1 MLAQERV
8 GGGSDGLAA
17 YGDLNRLLQFDAAE
31 RKTLVRA
38 HMKAARSRLSE
49 DDRTAASERIA
60 REVISGEAY
69 RRAKTIFSYLSFGTE
84 VDTRGIIRQAWDD
97 GKVVA
102 LPRCIGPRALRWY
115 RVDSFEGLEKSR
127 YGIWE
132 PAQDP
137 AAEVGPE
144 AAVSSLAIVPGLAF
158 DGSGMRLG
166 YGGGYYDAFLA
177 SFSGA
182 AIGVCFSGQL
192 IPSLSAY
199 GLIDPH
205 DQPVSQVIVG

>member
-1 MLAQERV
+1 MAQERA

-17 YGDLNRLLQFDAAE
+17 YDDLNRLLQFDETE
-31 RKTLVRA
+31 RKALVRA
-38 HMKAARSRLSE
+38 HMKAVRSRLSE
-49 DDRTAASERIA
+49 DDRASASERIA

-84 VDTRGIIRQAWDD
+84 VETRGIIRQAWTD

-102 LPRCIGPRALRWY
+102 LPRCTGPRALRWY
-115 RVDSFEGLEKSR
+115 RATSFEGLEKSR
-127 YGIWE
+127 YGMWE
-132 PAQDP
+132 PPQDP
-137 AAEVGPE
+137 AAEVRPE
-144 AAVSSLAIVPGLAF
+144 AAVPSLAIVPGLAF

-166 YGGGYYDAFLA
+166 YGGGYYDAFLT
-177 SFSGA
+177 SFSGVA
-182 AIGVCFSGQL
+182 VGVCFSGQL

-199 GLIDPH
+199 GLIEPH